1 VITFT
6 SSTASV
12 AGRNLNAG
20 IDNRGTIVAERN
32 ASTARTGET
41 FTNAGTVQVAAG
53 ATYTV
58 ASDMTFANLAGGAL
72 TGIDEAAI
80 LEEIAEVHAELE
92 PLIAAS
98 ERLAEPMVAIYRRI
112 IARCVVHPI
121 APDTYPAKLSGH

>member
-1 VITFT
+1 MVY
-6 SSTASV
+6 
-12 AGRNLNAG
+12 
-20 IDNRGTIVAERN
+20 
-32 ASTARTGET
+32 GET
-41 FTNAGTVQVAAG
+41 G
-53 ATYTV
+53 ASLDTILV
-58 ASDMTFANLAGGAL
+58 DGDVIMAGGAL